1 MLYFHNVLFVSKRY
15 LFESEYAI
23 KHNIIYI
30 TSKVVYMRCCSLSVV
45 GVKSAL
51 RGYPK
56 HCPRPDKI
64 AKSITFIQG
73 QLYLYLFVFHSQ

>member
-1 MLYFHNVLFVSKRY
+1 MLHF
-15 LFESEYAI
+15 
-23 KHNIIYI
+23 
-30 TSKVVYMRCCSLSVV
+30 LSVV
-45 GVKSAL
+45 GIKSAR